1 MIVPKPILSIIVPSR
16 NADKYLIHTIK
27 NLLDSRDQRYEVV
40 LSLNNS
46 TNKVPDWIVKS
57 QDPRLKVFLART
69 NLSMSKN
76 WFKGLQRS
84 KGDWICFVGSDDG
97 IVAANLTK
105 FIDIL
110 QLTDREEVIINH
122 NVAFHYATRDR
133 SASINTPSKRLTE
146 KLIRIKWPIKMAALF
161 PQFFYDMPQP
171 YSKAIV
177 KRKILEP
184 LLNQE
189 KEIPG
194 LAPDVFLGNYVA
206 MRTKYGIFFD
216 DLLTIRGNSILSI
229 GAQINNN
236 KILTV
241 SANELISEIFSKAS
255 SLSLM
260 AFFGPTCRPA
270 ISLDH
275 YIQSRE
281 KLKKQQ
287 ITFFGLGK
295 FWCNLTCLD
304 KSHHKPI
311 WNKLIIIARV
321 IYLSG
326 FALRKIWYIKNF
338 GLEISKDHKELMPP
352 RNNIFTISRYFSE
365 RFD

>member
-1 MIVPKPILSIIVPSR
+1 MLSIIVPSR
-16 NADKYLIHTIK
+16 NADKYLFHTIK

-46 TNKVPDWIVKS
+46 NNKIPDWIANL
-57 QDPRLKVFLART
+57 QDPRLKVFLSRT

-97 IVAANLTK
+97 IVAANLMK

-110 QLTDREEVIINH
+110 QLTDREEVVINH

-133 SASINTPSKRLTE
+133 PASVNTPSIRPTKKLKRV
-146 KLIRIKWPIKMAALF
+146 KWPIKMAALF

-236 KILTV
+236 KILTA
-241 SANELISEIFSKAS
+241 SANELISDIYSKAS

-281 KLKKQQ
+281 KLKKKQ
-287 ITFFGLGK
+287 ITFFSLGK

-311 WNKLIIIARV
+311 WNKLIILARI

-338 GLEISKDHKELMPP
+338 GLEISKDNKVLMPS
-352 RNNIFTISRYFSE
+352 RNNIFTTSRYFSE
-365 RFD
+365 RFN